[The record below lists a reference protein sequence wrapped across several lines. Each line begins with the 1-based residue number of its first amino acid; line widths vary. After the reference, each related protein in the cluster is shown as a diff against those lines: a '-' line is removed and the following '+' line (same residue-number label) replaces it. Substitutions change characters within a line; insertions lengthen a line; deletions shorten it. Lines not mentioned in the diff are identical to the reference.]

1 MQLGALTTTSIG
13 STPRPNWLAQTDR
26 SRATFRLTGD
36 ALREAQDDA
45 TLVTLRE
52 QEEIG
57 LDIVTDG
64 EQRREGFIFH
74 MTSTWDGVDLV
85 NQVQKEIYR
94 NRAAPRMVPRIT
106 GKIKRRAPA
115 TVDDVRF
122 AKAHTKHPV
131 KMALAGPMTVIDSS
145 LNESYKDEA
154 ELAMDIAAAI
164 NAELLDLQAAGC
176 DMFQLDEPAMT
187 RYHDK
192 VMAYGARCARPLPRR
207 RHRADARASLLR
219 LSRRRGDA
227 ASLHLSRTARPPDAD
242 KDQRLHR
249 RVRPQRLRSGHPQA
263 LPRPPHR
270 LRLHR
275 SGQHAGTERRRGEAP
290 DRQALEYLDP
300 HRVLLAP
307 DCGLMTISR
316 DLARAKAQGDGRGGA
331 GFAAGIV
338 AIEGKGLF
346 ETCGLRV
353 AGLAALLLIVGGA
366 HTSLADDVAD
376 FYHGR
381 QMTFV
386 IGSSVGGGYDAY
398 GRLLARFLPKHIPG
412 NPTAVPQN
420 VPGAGS
426 RSASNSLYNVVPK
439 DGSVLGVIS
448 QSAPLDQA
456 MRQKGIQFDA
466 GRFNWI
472 GNPIVDNQVTIAW
485 TDSGIATMDDLTKVD
500 GVVCGATGAN
510 TNPVFFPKIINQLIG
525 SNIQSRERLSRG
537 SGYSAGDGAR

>member
-1 MQLGALTTTSIG
+1 M
-13 STPRPNWLAQTDR
+13 
-26 SRATFRLTGD
+26 
-36 ALREAQDDA
+36 
-45 TLVTLRE
+45 
-52 QEEIG
+52 
-57 LDIVTDG
+57 
-64 EQRREGFIFH
+64 
-74 MTSTWDGVDLV
+74 
-85 NQVQKEIYR
+85 
-94 NRAAPRMVPRIT
+94 
-106 GKIKRRAPA
+106 
-115 TVDDVRF
+115 
-122 AKAHTKHPV
+122 
-131 KMALAGPMTVIDSS
+131 
-145 LNESYKDEA
+145 
-154 ELAMDIAAAI
+154 
-164 NAELLDLQAAGC
+164 
-176 DMFQLDEPAMT
+176 
-187 RYHDK
+187 
-192 VMAYGARCARPLPRR
+192 
-207 RHRADARASLLR
+207 
-219 LSRRRGDA
+219 
-227 ASLHLSRTARPPDAD
+227 
-242 KDQRLHR
+242 
-249 RVRPQRLRSGHPQA
+249 
-263 LPRPPHR
+263 
-270 LRLHR
+270 
-275 SGQHAGTERRRGEAP
+275 
-290 DRQALEYLDP
+290 
-300 HRVLLAP
+300 
-307 DCGLMTISR
+307 
-316 DLARAKAQGDGRGGA
+316 
-331 GFAAGIV
+331 
-338 AIEGKGLF
+338 F

-485 TDSGIATMDDLTKVD
+485 TNSGIATMDDLTKVD

-525 SNIQSRERLSRG
+525 SNIQVVSGYQGAAAIALAMARGEVNCMGSHSWSAAKATLGQYLSEGKMSVLVQWGPAKDPDISDHAKHDVPLIVDYAHNDMDREVLTLFNSSISIGRPLLAPPDVPRERVDALRRAFDETMADQDFLAEAKRLNMDIRPM
-537 SGYSAGDGAR
+537 AGIELQKLAVHVAQTSPATVARAQALLK